1 MARQCQATLQANP
14 GEPHFGRKLI
24 LASLLV
30 AVALALLS
38 SPAVSQPDLVPA
50 QVIRVIDGD
59 TFVARINGNRDTV
72 RLIGVDTP
80 EMTGSSEAQGM
91 QAKEFA
97 SRYIADREVWLEH
110 DVQLRDRYG
119 RRLAYVWLSQPDSRE
134 LQEIRILMFNAVLVA
149 EGYARTLTVPPN
161 VRYVEVFQALQTG
174 ARNNGRGLWSDSGTV
189 TGQAKCHPSYPDVC
203 IPPPPP
209 DLDCRD
215 IPFRRFRVLPPDP
228 HGFDGDKDGI
238 GCERN

>member
-1 MARQCQATLQANP
+1 MARQCQATSQANP

-30 AVALALLS
+30 AVALELLA
-38 SPAVSQPDLVPA
+38 SPALSQRPDLVPA

-59 TFVARINGNRDTV
+59 TFVARVGGTRDTV

-80 EMTGSSEAQGM
+80 EMTGPSEALGA

-97 SRYIADREVWLEH
+97 RRYIGDREVWLEH
-110 DVQLRDRYG
+110 DVQFRDRYG
-119 RRLAYVWLSQPDSRE
+119 RRLAYVWLAPPTSRE
-134 LQEIRILMFNAVLVA
+134 QQEIRLRMFNAVLVA
-149 EGYARTLTVPPN
+149 EGYAQILTIPPN
-161 VRYVEVFQALQTG
+161 VRYVAILQALEKE
-174 ARNNGRGLWSDSGTV
+174 ARDQGRGLWSGPGAITEQTPCD
-189 TGQAKCHPSYPDVC
+189 PSYPDVC

-215 IPFRRFRVLPPDP
+215 IPQRRFRVIPPDS
-228 HGFDGDKDGI
+228 HRFDGDGNGK
-238 GCERN
+238 GCES